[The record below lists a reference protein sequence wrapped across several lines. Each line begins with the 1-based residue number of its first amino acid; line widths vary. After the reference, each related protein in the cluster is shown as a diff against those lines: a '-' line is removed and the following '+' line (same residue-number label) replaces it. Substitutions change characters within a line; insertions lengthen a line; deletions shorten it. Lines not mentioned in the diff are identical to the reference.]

1 MTNPKAT
8 QYKDRLIMQH
18 RIRELQ
24 KAVAQ
29 GAVIDHNGAYLST
42 QTVQELAQDGYK
54 LADSSTEGAQTQ
66 YVEDWRGN
74 LKQVYLVAAKP
85 AAEAEAETQ
94 PIIVASTLQAAPDR
108 QPAPA
113 QSQKPATK
121 TQPQPAVF
129 QAAAPA

>member
-42 QTVQELAQDGYK
+42 QTVQELEQDGYK
-54 LADSSTEGAQTQ
+54 LADSRTEGAQTQ

-74 LKQVYLVAAKP
+74 LKEVYLVAAKP
-85 AAEAEAETQ
+85 AVEAETQ
-94 PIIVASTLQAAPDR
+94 PVIVASILQAAPDR